1 MRMGFLGQEFGWSKE
16 QGRFSPRSSLY
27 DDTRPV
33 ALTGRLQAGL

>member
-27 DDTRPV
+27 DTRPV
-33 ALTGRLQAGL
+33 ALAGRLQAGL